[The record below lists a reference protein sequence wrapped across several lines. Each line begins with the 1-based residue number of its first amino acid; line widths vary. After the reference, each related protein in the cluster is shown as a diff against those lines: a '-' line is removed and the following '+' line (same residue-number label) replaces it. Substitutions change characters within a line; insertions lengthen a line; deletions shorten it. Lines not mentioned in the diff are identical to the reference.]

1 MYLVSAFIKL
11 SAAAAVL
18 QYRGGDEAAI
28 SIMDTQRQS
37 ASGTQYCSDP
47 IQSFIGAP
55 STPMGTSSDD
65 TELYRDVGVGWCDG
79 VRDPLQCQ
87 WPVSSGAG
95 IRVSPGSW
103 IIV

>member
-65 TELYRDVGVGWCDG
+65 TELYRDGGVGWCGGDVTLCSASG
-79 VRDPLQCQ
+79 QCPLVQG
-87 WPVSSGAG
+87 SGCHQDHG
-95 IRVSPGSW
+95 
-103 IIV
+103 

>member
-1 MYLVSAFIKL
+1 MRQ
-11 SAAAAVL
+11 
-18 QYRGGDEAAI
+18 QYQ
-28 SIMDTQRQS
+28 SWTHS
-37 ASGTQYCSDP
+37 ASAVVPSIAVTQYSHALEP
-47 IQSFIGAP
+47 PP
-55 STPMGTSSDD
+55 SPPMGTSSDD